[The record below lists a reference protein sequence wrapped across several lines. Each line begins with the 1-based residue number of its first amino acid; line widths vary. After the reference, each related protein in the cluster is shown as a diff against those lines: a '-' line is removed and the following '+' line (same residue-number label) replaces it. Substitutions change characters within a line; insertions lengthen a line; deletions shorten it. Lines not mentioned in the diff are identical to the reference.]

1 MKWQSVVDFFRIAH
15 YRNLEPYSLSEIIL
29 FCFVTELHVYM
40 NGFKC
45 EMYGMTHSSKR

>member
-1 MKWQSVVDFFRIAH
+1 MKWQSAVDFIRIAH

-40 NGFKC
+40 NWF
-45 EMYGMTHSSKR
+45 EFD